1 MQRHPLIRTIYL
13 YIFAL
18 LGLVLITIGTVN
30 FVQMGL
36 KTYVFTKAEQ
46 DRALYDKRPVAM
58 PIAPEKIAKIDE
70 NGEPIEAKQT
80 VELTESEQ
88 KAINNWIEDY
98 NEWKEKSEKIDS
110 VIAKRHEDA
119 ANNLALI
126 LIGLPLYLYHWRIIK
141 KETKDKNA

>member
-46 DRALYDKRPVAM
+46 DRALYNKRPVAI
-58 PIAPEKIAKIDE
+58 PITPEKIAKIDE